1 MATLEIHL
9 VKHIEKHNRS
19 PLKAVKRNINFIRK
33 GQDIMRKSQV
43 KAGKK
48 KKNTRI
54 SFLDGTRDWK
64 YLFDYDE
71 KQYIIPVH
79 ICISDERP
87 DIFIWSDAMKKI
99 IMIELTCPAE
109 ENILQARDRKTLK
122 YKKLISQIKDQK
134 EGWSVIFRAI
144 EAGSRGFISFSVSRC
159 LRDLGMIH
167 TKQVT
172 QDMSEAV
179 ARCSYRIQ
187 RSSSRKD
194 WDVQP
199 LVVIKSAEKSVE

>member
-1 MATLEIHL
+1 
-9 VKHIEKHNRS
+9 
-19 PLKAVKRNINFIRK
+19 
-33 GQDIMRKSQV
+33 
-43 KAGKK
+43 
-48 KKNTRI
+48 
-54 SFLDGTRDWK
+54 
-64 YLFDYDE
+64 
-71 KQYIIPVH
+71 
-79 ICISDERP
+79 
-87 DIFIWSDAMKKI
+87 MKKI

-109 ENILQARDRKTLK
+109 ENILQARNRKTLK

-172 QDMSEAV
+172 QDMSQAV
-179 ARCSYRIQ
+179 ARCSYRIL